1 MAKVTD
7 ARDLLLYKL
16 RVVYATE
23 KGIEGMLPK
32 LAREAHNEEL
42 RAGFERHLEETREQV
57 QNVERAFELLGEKPQ
72 RGKAPA
78 AEGLELEH
86 RGFAAEAADDVLP
99 EVLDMV
105 ALGSAAAT
113 EHHEIAAYE
122 SVLTLAE
129 SLGAREL
136 VEPLEQNLRQEQNML
151 QQVQRLAKRL
161 GAAAEAPEAA
171 SLAGDLT
178 DAARESGSET
188 GTPTPGS
195 TRTSS

>member
-1 MAKVTD
+1 MPKVTD

-16 RVVYATE
+16 RVVYAAE
-23 KGIEGMLPK
+23 KTIEGMLPK

-42 RAGFERHLEETREQV
+42 RTGFERHLEETREQV
-57 QNVERAFELLGEKPQ
+57 RNVERAFELLGEKPQ
-72 RGKAPA
+72 RGKAPV
-78 AEGLELEH
+78 AEALELEH
-86 RGFAAEAADDVLP
+86 KGFAGEASDDVLP

-105 ALGSAAAT
+105 ALGSAVAT

-161 GAAAEAPEAA
+161 GAAEARGEP
-171 SLAGDLT
+171 SLSGDLA
-178 DAARESGSET
+178 DAARESATET
-188 GTPTPGS
+188 GTPAPGRTGTPS
-195 TRTSS
+195 